1 MDSAEWDAR
10 YQAEPMLWG
19 MEPNQFVHDRLVDV
33 PPGVAVDLACG
44 NGRTAGWLSGCGWKV
59 TGVDI
64 SGVALDQAR
73 QRAEQIG
80 VQVEW
85 VQADARQWS
94 PPGPVDLV
102 LVAYLHLPVREL
114 VAVLARAGT
123 MLSPQGRLL
132 YVGHSRTNFT
142 RGFGG
147 PSDPAVLI
155 EIAELAEAAEGFRV
169 RELAHLLRDTDA
181 GPAVDIILDA
191 CPWHAP
197 EMVEGSRAAGGDW
210 RTKLGDAHPGVTR
223 AGGR

>member
-1 MDSAEWDAR
+1 MDATEWDAR

-33 PPGVAVDLACG
+33 EPGTAVDLACG
-44 NGRTAGWLSGCGWKV
+44 NGRNSVWLSGCGWKV

-64 SGVALDQAR
+64 SGVALEQAA
-73 QRAEQIG
+73 QRSAQVG
-80 VQVEW
+80 VEVEW
-85 VQADARQWS
+85 VQADARQWA
-94 PPGPVDLV
+94 PPEPVDLM
-102 LVAYLHLPVREL
+102 LVAYLHLPVQEL
-114 VAVLARAGT
+114 IAVLARAGELLT
-123 MLSPQGRLL
+123 PRGRLL

-155 EIAELAEAAEGFRV
+155 EIAELAEAASALRV

-181 GPAVDIILDA
+181 GPAVDIVLDA
-191 CPWHAP
+191 TPWHAQ
-197 EMVEGSRAAGGDW
+197 EMSEGSRAAGGDW

>member
-33 PPGVAVDLACG
+33 EPGVAIDLACG
-44 NGRTAGWLSGCGWKV
+44 NGRNSVWLAGCGWKV

-64 SGVALDQAR
+64 SGVALEQAG
-73 QRAEQIG
+73 QRSEQIG
-80 VQVEW
+80 VAVDW
-85 VQADARQWS
+85 VQADVRHWS
-94 PPGPVDLV
+94 PPEPVDLV
-102 LVAYLHLPVREL
+102 LVAYLHLPVAEL
-114 VAVLARAGT
+114 IAVLARAGT
-123 MLSPQGRLL
+123 LLTPQGRLL

-155 EIAELAEAAEGFRV
+155 EIAELAEAAQELRV

-191 CPWHAP
+191 APWHAD
-197 EMVEGSRAAGGDW
+197 ELVEGSRASGGEW
-210 RTKLGDAHPGVTR
+210 RSKLGEAHHGVTR